1 MNKTI
6 TEIAA
11 ILHAEGCSCVI
22 CNNGNITLC
31 HKRGVADLLWFVQ
44 NDSSILS
51 GAIIADKVIGKGAA
65 ALMILG
71 GVKSIYADVISE
83 PALELLSTVPVE
95 VHFGERVPNI
105 INRAGTGVCPVE
117 NLCKDCSS
125 AQECLPLIE
134 NFVNSFV
141 K

>member
-1 MNKTI
+1 
-6 TEIAA
+6 
-11 ILHAEGCSCVI
+11 
-22 CNNGNITLC
+22 
-31 HKRGVADLLWFVQ
+31 
-44 NDSSILS
+44 
-51 GAIIADKVIGKGAA
+51 A

-83 PALELLSTVPVE
+83 PALELLLTVPVE

-105 INRAGTGVCPVE
+105 INRAGTGICPVE
-117 NLCKDCSS
+117 TLCKDCNS